1 MLKVSQEDRYRSRE
15 CIWRLGP
22 LKGRVMGTETEWK
35 SLREMGKPVPGG
47 EWIPEVEVGLAG
59 LLGGLTLCPTG
70 HGHSSPLS

>member
-1 MLKVSQEDRYRSRE
+1 
-15 CIWRLGP
+15 
-22 LKGRVMGTETEWK
+22 MGTETEWK

-59 LLGGLTLCPTG
+59 LLRGLTLCPTG